1 MPASPVVEMR
11 GIVRSFPGVK
21 ALSGVDLELRAG
33 EVHAL
38 LGENGAGKS
47 TLMKILGG
55 LYHPEAGE
63 IRIDGRPVRIESP
76 AAATKLGIAFIH
88 QELNQA
94 LHLSVAE
101 NIFLGRPPVT
111 GPLRRVDWRAMYR
124 GAAAALE
131 RLGAEID
138 PRAALGGLGVGA
150 RQMVEIARALS
161 LDARVLIMDEPTA
174 ALTGAEVERL
184 FAVVR
189 SLAASGVAIVYISHR
204 LEEIFSLCR
213 RVTVLRDGHRVGS
226 WTIDQVSPD
235 ELIAHMV
242 GRQLTERF
250 PKVAVTPGETLLE
263 VRDLTL
269 RGAGGAVSFSVR
281 RGEIVGLA
289 GLMGAGRTELMRAV
303 AGIDRPA
310 GGAVLLEGRPLP
322 PGDAAAAIAR
332 GLVLVPEDRRRQGLL
347 TGRSVR
353 ENLSL
358 GRLHS
363 LCRLGLIQG
372 GAERRLVDEYVAEL
386 GIRTP
391 HREQSVTNLS
401 GGNQQKV
408 ILGRWLATSPRLLIL
423 DEPTR
428 GIDVGAKAEIYR
440 LMGELV
446 QRGMGI
452 ILVSS
457 ELPEVMGLSDR
468 ILVMHE
474 GRLTAEFGRAEFDQE
489 RIMQAAT
496 GRKRHAG

>member
-358 GRLHS
+358 ARLRS
-363 LCRLGLIQG
+363 LCRLGLIQA
-372 GAERRLVDEYVAEL
+372 GAERQLVDAYVSEL

>member
-76 AAATKLGIAFIH
+76 AAAAKLGIAFIH

-138 PRAALGGLGVGA
+138 PRAALGSLGVGA

-189 SLAASGVAIVYISHR
+189 SLAASGVAVVYISHR
-204 LEEIFSLCR
+204 LEEIFSLCQ
-213 RVTVLRDGHRVGS
+213 RVTVLRDGQRVGS

-322 PGDAAAAIAR
+322 PGDAATAIAR

-358 GRLHS
+358 ARLRS
-363 LCRLGLIQG
+363 LCRLGLIQA
-372 GAERRLVDEYVAEL
+372 GAERQLVDAYVSEL

>member
-1 MPASPVVEMR
+1 MPSAPVVEMR
-11 GIVRSFPGVK
+11 GIDRSFPGVR
-21 ALSGVDLELRAG
+21 ALKGVDFDLRPG
-33 EVHAL
+33 EVHGL
-38 LGENGAGKS
+38 VGENGAGKS

-55 LYHPEAGE
+55 LLRPDAGE
-63 IRIDGRPVRIESP
+63 VRIDGRPVTIDSP
-76 AAATKLGIAFIH
+76 AAATALGIAFIH

-101 NIFLGRPPVT
+101 NIYLGRPPVT
-111 GPLRRVDWRAMYR
+111 GPFRRVDWRAMQQ
-124 GAAAALE
+124 GAAAVLE
-131 RLGAEID
+131 RLGAPID
-138 PRAALGGLGVGA
+138 PRATLGRLGVGA

-174 ALTGAEVERL
+174 ALTEPEVERL
-184 FAVVR
+184 FEVMR
-189 SLAASGVAIVYISHR
+189 GLARSGVAIVYISHR
-204 LEEIFSLCR
+204 LEEIFTICD
-213 RVTVLRDGHRVGS
+213 RVTVLRDGQRVGS
-226 WTIDQVSPD
+226 WPIDQVTPD
-235 ELIAHMV
+235 HLITHMV

-250 PKVAVTPGETLLE
+250 PKVEVTPGDTLLE

-269 RGAGGAVSFSVR
+269 RGSPHSVSFTVR
-281 RGEIVGLA
+281 RGEILGVA
-289 GLMGAGRTELMRAV
+289 GLMGAGRTELMLAV
-303 AGIDRPA
+303 AGIERPA
-310 GGAVLLEGRPLP
+310 RGTVLLEGQPLP
-322 PGDAAAAIAR
+322 PGDAAAAIRR

-347 TGRSVR
+347 TGRPVR

-358 GRLHS
+358 ARLRS
-363 LCRLGLIQG
+363 LTRFGLIRPR
-372 GAERRLVDEYVAEL
+372 AERQLVDQYVAEL

-391 HREQSVTNLS
+391 HREQPVTNLS

-408 ILGRWLATSPRLLIL
+408 ILGRWLATSPKLLIL

-474 GRLTAEFGRAEFDQE
+474 GQVTAEFSRAEFDQE
-489 RIMQAAT
+489 QIMQAAT

>member
-1 MPASPVVEMR
+1 MPAPPVVQMR
-11 GIVRSFPGVK
+11 GIDRSFPGVK

-38 LGENGAGKS
+38 VGENGAGKS

-55 LYHPEAGE
+55 LYPPDAGA
-63 IRIDGRPVRIESP
+63 ILIDDRPVRIDSP
-76 AAATKLGIAFIH
+76 AAASALGIAFIH

-111 GPLRRVDWRAMYR
+111 GPLRRVDWRAMQR

-138 PRAALGGLGVGA
+138 PRATLGSLGVGA

-189 SLAASGVAIVYISHR
+189 SLAAAGVAIVYISHR
-204 LEEIFSLCR
+204 LEEIFSLCQ
-213 RVTVLRDGHRVGS
+213 RVTVLRDGQRVGS
-226 WTIDQVSPD
+226 WTIDQVTPD
-235 ELIAHMV
+235 DLIAHMV

-250 PKVAVTPGETLLE
+250 PKVTVTPGDTLLE

-269 RGAGGAVSFSVR
+269 RGSTHAVSFTVR

-310 GGAVLLEGRPLP
+310 GGTVLLEGRPLP
-322 PGDAAAAIAR
+322 PGDTAGAIAR

-347 TGRSVR
+347 TGRPVR

-363 LCRLGLIQG
+363 LCRAGLIRG
-372 GAERRLVDEYVAEL
+372 GAERQLVDEYVAEL

-440 LMGELV
+440 LMGQLV
-446 QRGMGI
+446 QQGMGI

-468 ILVMHE
+468 ILVMHA
-474 GRLTAEFGRAEFDQE
+474 GQLTAEFSRDEFDQE
-489 RIMQAAT
+489 KIMQAAT

>member
-1 MPASPVVEMR
+1 MPAAPVVEMR
-11 GIVRSFPGVK
+11 GIDRSFPGVQ
-21 ALSGVDLELRAG
+21 ALKGVDFDLRPG

-55 LYHPEAGE
+55 LYRPEAGE
-63 IRIDGRPVRIESP
+63 VRIDGRPVVIDSP
-76 AAATKLGIAFIH
+76 RTATALGIAFIH

-101 NIFLGRPPVT
+101 NIYLGRPPVT
-111 GPLRRVDWRAMYR
+111 GLLRRVDWRAMAPGRRRCWSGWARRSTR
-124 GAAAALE
+124 GAT
-131 RLGAEID
+131 LGS
-138 PRAALGGLGVGA
+138 LGVGA

-174 ALTGAEVERL
+174 ALTGPEVERL
-184 FAVVR
+184 FEVMR
-189 SLAASGVAIVYISHR
+189 GLARAGVAIVYISHR
-204 LEEIFSLCR
+204 MEEIFTICD
-213 RVTVLRDGHRVGS
+213 RVTVLRDGQRVGS
-226 WTIDQVSPD
+226 WSIGEVTPD
-235 ELIAHMV
+235 ELITHMV

-250 PKVAVTPGETLLE
+250 PKVEVTPGDTLLE

-269 RGAGGAVSFSVR
+269 RGSSHPVSFNVR
-281 RGEIVGLA
+281 RGEILGVA
-289 GLMGAGRTELMRAV
+289 GLMGAGRTELMLAV

-310 GGAVLLEGRPLP
+310 SGTVLLEGKPLP
-322 PGDAAAAIAR
+322 PGDAAAAIRR

-358 GRLHS
+358 ARLRS
-363 LCRLGLIQG
+363 LTRAGLIRS
-372 GAERRLVDEYVAEL
+372 GAERQLVDGYVAEL

-408 ILGRWLATSPRLLIL
+408 ILGRWLATSPKLLIL

-468 ILVMHE
+468 ILVVHE
-474 GRLTAEFGRAEFDQE
+474 GRVTAELSRGEFDQE
-489 RIMQAAT
+489 QIMQAAT
-496 GRKRHAG
+496 GRKRNAG